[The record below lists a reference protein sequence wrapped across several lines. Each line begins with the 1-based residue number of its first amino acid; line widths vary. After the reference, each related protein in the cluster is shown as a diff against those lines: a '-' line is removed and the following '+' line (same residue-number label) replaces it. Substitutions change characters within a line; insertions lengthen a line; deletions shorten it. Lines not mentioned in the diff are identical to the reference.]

1 MGIKFVL
8 DVSLRRLQQ
17 CKSAFTNHVMPFR
30 AVDNGKSGFYVVKQ
44 SISMVT
50 SEAIILE
57 NVY

>member
-8 DVSLRRLQQ
+8 DVFLRKLQQ
-17 CKSAFTNHVMPFR
+17 CKSALTNINMPFR

-44 SISMVT
+44 SITMVT

>member
-1 MGIKFVL
+1 VQI
-8 DVSLRRLQQ
+8 SQYQ
-17 CKSAFTNHVMPFR
+17 HIMPFR

-44 SISMVT
+44 SMTMVT